1 MRKMIGKCPA
11 CDSTEFEINRIKC
24 RECGTVVE
32 GSFDISSLGRLS
44 DENQNF
50 VLTFLKCRGNIK
62 DVERELGIS
71 YPTVRA
77 RLDRVIEALGF
88 AEKNEGKHRKEILEA
103 LEKKEISPE
112 EAVRALK
119 GVI

>member
-1 MRKMIGKCPA
+1 MRKMIGKCPV
-11 CDSTEFEINRIKC
+11 CDSTEFEINRITC
-24 RECGTVVE
+24 TGCGTAVE
-32 GSFDISSLGRLS
+32 GHFSVSKLGGLS

-88 AEKNEGKHRKEILEA
+88 AETDEPRHRKDILEA
-103 LEKKEISPE
+103 LEKKEITPE

-119 GVI
+119 GII